1 MHMAWAERSV
11 ERSTEALK
19 VSVGAER
26 VRRVRRRRPPGL
38 CVYAPKAPAGPGG
51 RASAPKAPAGPV
63 RRRRPPGQCAEGAR
77 QGSALKAPAGS
88 RILPWK
94 MRQ

>member
-1 MHMAWAERSV
+1 MIR
-11 ERSTEALK
+11 EA
-19 VSVGAER
+19 VCV
-26 VRRVRRRRPPGL
+26 PPNPESLLLLLYSNQVHAGWQKL
-38 CVYAPKAPAGPGG
+38 HVIADNYQLLILTAPKAPAG
-51 RASAPKAPAGPV
+51 
-63 RRRRPPGQCAEGAR
+63 PGQCAEGAR